1 MRSRLKLILLAIG
14 ALALVLVVGFWRYRA
29 RTTSHPNHTIIVRDR
44 SQSVPSGCDCSGTL
58 LAHAFADPHVGPG
71 STVTLTVT
79 GDQSTAREPRV
90 VASILVPYTRQVFE
104 GREGAERRKQQLIT
118 DLKSLCE
125 KIPPATQSPIFL
137 AIKRAV
143 EQLRALGCE
152 PSGNCTV
159 YVQSDLE
166 ENGDAQIK
174 AALNHSGKT
183 QPPLPSPIDNDGI
196 NIVLVGVAE
205 TSGTITTARAQAL
218 QLTKPHDSGRADR
231 IKAVWIRLFTDPSR
245 LTFEP
250 YCTSVP
256 SDTQQLPQR

>member
-1 MRSRLKLILLAIG
+1 MLSRFKLILLAIG
-14 ALALVLVVGFWRYRA
+14 AIALVLAVGFWRYRA
-29 RTTSHPNHTIIVRDR
+29 RTTSHPSHTIIVRDR
-44 SQSVPSGCDCSGTL
+44 SQSVPSGCDCSASL
-58 LAHAFADPHVGPG
+58 LAHAFADPHIGPG

-90 VASILVPYTRQVFE
+90 VTSIPVPYTRQVFE
-104 GREGAERRKQQLIT
+104 GREGAERRKQQLIA

-125 KIPPATQSPIFL
+125 KMPPTGESPILL

-166 ENGDAQIK
+166 ENGDGQIK

-183 QPPLPSPIDNDGI
+183 GSPLPPPINNDGI
-196 NIVLVGVAE
+196 NIVFVGIAE
-205 TSGTITTARAQAL
+205 TSGTITTAKAQAV
-218 QLTKPHDSGRADR
+218 QLTRPHDSGRADT
-231 IKAVWIRLFTDPSR
+231 IKAVWTRLFTDPSR

-250 YCTSVP
+250 YCTTAP
-256 SDTQQLPQR
+256 GGTQQLPQR